1 MKTILKWAKL
11 SALLFVFTIFFT
23 GTALA
28 QGPEEES
35 AQASSKQAVWMELL
49 AETLD
54 MSVDDLRDNL
64 RAGKTVEELATRQ
77 GLTMSNVANT
87 LYTAAVER
95 LDAAVAEGNLTQ
107 EKADQIEARLAD
119 YRDACVNDGDCALP
133 RKVKQNR
140 KKQAERLLLQ
150 SLRLTAKSVDMNIF
164 GLLREFEAGN
174 SLAEIALKQGKS
186 LDDIADALYNAGTEK
201 VERRLANGK
210 LTQEQADKLLA
221 RLAERRDACAN
232 EGQCLALPRPADK
245 K

>member
-1 MKTILKWAKL
+1 MKIIWKWAKL
-11 SALLFVFTIFFT
+11 SALLLVFTIFFT

-54 MSVDDLRDNL
+54 MPVDDLRDDL
-64 RAGKTVEELATRQ
+64 KAGKTVEELAAEQ
-77 GLTMSNVANT
+77 GLAMSDIANA

-95 LDAAVAEGNLTQ
+95 LDAAVAEGKLTQ
-107 EKADQIEARLAD
+107 EKADRIEARLAER
-119 YRDACVNDGDCALP
+119 RDACVNEGDCKLSQR
-133 RKVKQNR
+133 RKQLKQ
-140 KKQAERLLLQ
+140 QAERLLLQ

-174 SLAEIALKQGKS
+174 SLAEIALQQGKS
-186 LDDIADALYNAGTEK
+186 LDDIADALYNAGVKK
-201 VERRLANGK
+201 VERGLSDGK
-210 LTQEQADKLLA
+210 LTQDQADKILA
-221 RLAERRDACAN
+221 RLTDRRDACAN